1 MTDLTKTEKMNFNLK
16 NKLFDLKK
24 KVKRLF
30 DNMEFLAKEKNKPDL
45 NDCRKTFEI
54 FKKSNG

>member
-1 MTDLTKTEKMNFNLK
+1 M
-16 NKLFDLKK
+16 
-24 KVKRLF
+24 KRLF

-54 FKKSNG
+54 FKKFNGWRGNVHSNNSEIFVKFINKLT